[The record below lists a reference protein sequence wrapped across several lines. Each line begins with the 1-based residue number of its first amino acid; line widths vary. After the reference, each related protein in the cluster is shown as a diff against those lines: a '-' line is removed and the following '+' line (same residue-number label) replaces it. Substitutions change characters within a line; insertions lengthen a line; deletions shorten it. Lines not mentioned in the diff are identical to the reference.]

1 LRELAYRL
9 AMRQLPLIRT
19 IISRKPESR
28 SLPLIVSLTTTP
40 KRLFQKTDIGIATL
54 LSQRCRPDRVILWL
68 SDEVKD
74 KPLPKSF
81 DYLCEAGLEVQYRR
95 DVGPHTKLLYAL
107 QEHPDSMI
115 VSADDD
121 MLYPANWLGALYAS
135 YQRAPKHIHC
145 HRAHLMRKDS
155 DGKLTP
161 YKQWARHSPGVLGP
175 SHLLFPTGVGGV
187 LYPPRSLAEEVFHVD
202 AFQQLCP
209 FADDVWF
216 KAMALLQGVSC
227 QKVKPYWQTLLAVH
241 GTQQGHLFATNIEN
255 NDAQVRATF
264 DAYDLYR
271 LL

>member
-1 LRELAYRL
+1 VRALGILYRSLERSAQIQVSILRELAYRL
-9 AMRQLPLIRT
+9 AMKQLPIIRT
-19 IISRKPESR
+19 IASRKPGSR

-54 LSQRCRPDRVILWL
+54 LSQGCRPDRVILWV

-74 KPLPKSF
+74 RPL
-81 DYLCEAGLEVQYRR
+81 
-95 DVGPHTKLLYAL
+95 H
-107 QEHPDSMI
+107 
-115 VSADDD
+115 
-121 MLYPANWLGALYAS
+121 
-135 YQRAPKHIHC
+135 
-145 HRAHLMRKDS
+145 KDS

-161 YKQWARHSPGVLGP
+161 YKQWARFSPGILGP

-187 LYPPRSLAEEVFHVD
+187 LYPPHSLAEEVFHVD
-202 AFQQLCP
+202 AFQRLCP
-209 FADDVWF
+209 FADDIWF
-216 KAMALLQGVSC
+216 KAMALLQGISC

-255 NDAQVRATF
+255 NDSQLRATF